1 MNLNAEQLDMVEE
14 MAGLFFSPEDISIC
28 LEFNELES
36 EEFADGVALK
46 ATGIP
51 IIAAYHRGWLSGEV
65 LLRKAIKQ
73 AALNGSSPSQQQL
86 LNFQK
91 ENRK

>member
-28 LEFNELES
+28 LELSELKR
-36 EEFADGVALK
+36 EEFADGVTCK
-46 ATGIP
+46 ATRQP
-51 IIAAYHRGWLSGEV
+51 IVASYLKGWLSGEV

-86 LNFQK
+86 INFQK

>member
-1 MNLNAEQLDMVEE
+1 MNLNTEQLEMVEE
-14 MAGLFFSPEDISIC
+14 MAGLFFSTEEIAIC
-28 LEFNELES
+28 LEMSELES
-36 EEFADGVALK
+36 DEFAEGVTCK
-46 ATGIP
+46 ATRQLIV
-51 IIAAYHRGWLSGEV
+51 AAYLRGWLSGEV

>member
-1 MNLNAEQLDMVEE
+1 MNLNAEQLEMVEE
-14 MAGLFFSPEDISIC
+14 MAGLFFSPEDIAIC
-28 LEFNELES
+28 LQLTELES
-36 EEFADGVALK
+36 EEFTEGVTCKASNKPIVASYLK
-46 ATGIP
+46 
-51 IIAAYHRGWLSGEV
+51 GWLSGEV

>member
-14 MAGLFFSPEDISIC
+14 MAGLFFSPEDIAIC
-28 LEFNELES
+28 LELTELES
-36 EEFADGVALK
+36 EEFADRVALK
-46 ATGIP
+46 TTGIP

>member
-28 LEFNELES
+28 LELSELES
-36 EEFADGVALK
+36 DEFADGVAFK
-46 ATGIP
+46 ATGKTIV
-51 IIAAYHRGWLSGEV
+51 ASYLRGWLSGEV

>member
-1 MNLNAEQLDMVEE
+1 MNLNAEQLEMVEE
-14 MAGLFFSPEDISIC
+14 MAGLFFSPEDIAIC
-28 LEFNELES
+28 LEMNELES
-36 EEFADGVALK
+36 DEFAEGVTCK
-46 ATGIP
+46 ATGQLVVTS
-51 IIAAYHRGWLSGEV
+51 YLRGWLSGEV
-65 LLRKAIKQ
+65 MLRKAIKQ

>member
-14 MAGLFFSPEDISIC
+14 MAGLFFSTDDIAIC
-28 LEFNELES
+28 LEMNEQQG
-36 EEFADGVALK
+36 EEFAEGVICK
-46 ATGIP
+46 ATRQP
-51 IIAAYHRGWLSGEV
+51 IVAAYLRGWLSGEV

>member
-1 MNLNAEQLDMVEE
+1 MNLNAEQLEMVEE
-14 MAGLFFSPEDISIC
+14 MAGLFFSPEDIAIC
-28 LEFNELES
+28 LELTELECD
-36 EEFADGVALK
+36 EFADEVALK

>member
-1 MNLNAEQLDMVEE
+1 MNLSAEQLDMVEE
-14 MAGLFFSPEDISIC
+14 MAGLFFSPEDIAIY
-28 LEFNELES
+28 LEMNELEC
-36 EEFADGVALK
+36 EEFAEGVTCK
-46 ATGIP
+46 ATGQLV
-51 IIAAYHRGWLSGEV
+51 IASYLRGWLSGEV
-65 LLRKAIKQ
+65 MLRKAIKQ

>member
-1 MNLNAEQLDMVEE
+1 MNLSAEQLDMVEE

-28 LEFNELES
+28 LELTELES
-36 EEFADGVALK
+36 DEFVEGVSCK
-46 ATGIP
+46 ATRQLIV
-51 IIAAYHRGWLSGEV
+51 ASYLRGWLSGEV

>member
-1 MNLNAEQLDMVEE
+1 MNLNEEQLEMVEE
-14 MAGLFFSPEDISIC
+14 MAGLFFSLEDIAIC
-28 LEFNELES
+28 LELTELES
-36 EEFADGVALK
+36 EEFVDAVALK
-46 ATGIP
+46 ATRQP
-51 IIAAYHRGWLSGEV
+51 IVAAYHRGWLSGEV

>member
-14 MAGLFFSPEDISIC
+14 MASLFFSTEDIAIC
-28 LEFNELES
+28 LELSELES
-36 EEFADGVALK
+36 EEFAEGVTIK
-46 ATGIP
+46 ATGQAIV
-51 IIAAYHRGWLSGEV
+51 AAYLRGWLSGEV

-86 LNFQK
+86 LTFQK

>member
-1 MNLNAEQLDMVEE
+1 MNLNAEQLEMVEE
-14 MAGLFFSPEDISIC
+14 MAGLFFSTDDIAIC
-28 LEFNELES
+28 LEMNEQQG

-46 ATGIP
+46 ATRQP
-51 IIAAYHRGWLSGEV
+51 IVAAYLRGWLSGEV

>member
-1 MNLNAEQLDMVEE
+1 MNLNAEQLEMVEE
-14 MAGLFFSPEDISIC
+14 MAGLFFSPEDIAIC
-28 LEFNELES
+28 LEFSELES
-36 EEFADGVALK
+36 NEFVEGVTFK
-46 ATGIP
+46 ATRQP
-51 IIAAYHRGWLSGEV
+51 IVAFYLRGWLSGEV
-65 LLRKAIKQ
+65 TLRKAIKQ

>member
-1 MNLNAEQLDMVEE
+1 MNLNAEQLEMVEE
-14 MAGLFFSPEDISIC
+14 MAGLFFSTDDIAIC
-28 LEFNELES
+28 LEMNELEC
-36 EEFADGVALK
+36 EAFAEGVTCK
-46 ATGIP
+46 VTGQLIV
-51 IIAAYHRGWLSGEV
+51 ASYLRGWFSGEV
-65 LLRKAIKQ
+65 MLRKAIKQ

>member
-1 MNLNAEQLDMVEE
+1 MNLNMEQLEMVEE
-14 MAGLFFSPEDISIC
+14 MAGLFFSLEDIAIC
-28 LEFNELES
+28 LEFSELES
-36 EEFADGVALK
+36 EELAEGVTCK
-46 ATGIP
+46 ATGQP
-51 IIAAYHRGWLSGEV
+51 IVAAYLRGWLSGEV